1 MTNTTIAIFLLLGFA
16 GLFGSCLGEAAGDKM
31 LRSDNFQR
39 KVWECIGAETFS
51 SIPFTAS
58 AYDAC
63 TFFHEKSA
71 EKFGVCGDEN
81 LSLDGQPNDDGVC
94 AARGGECHVAFI
106 EPGEWLEYSFDVP
119 ENANPQPVYNI
130 IARVASK
137 QPRDF
142 LIEIDNGGDVL
153 QKTLTSPGKG
163 FFEFEDVM
171 WERVRIPGLGPE
183 RIFVE
188 FIDGLTNFCS
198 LRVEET
204 TWVYDKTLTIPFDS
218 SAQTYI
224 SYIEKSPER
233 RSGTCG
239 PGWLDSQPTSDPV
252 CNERDAFCNI
262 GWTEPGEEATYEIY
276 NDQSAPVLKDVTL
289 RLASLKSGR
298 HVSVEIEGA
307 GTVQVF
313 EAPGKGY
320 QEFEDFTWSNV
331 SFLPGK
337 SRLVVK
343 FLDHGVNMCSVS
355 VK

>member
-1 MTNTTIAIFLLLGFA
+1 MTNAGAIFFLLGLT
-16 GLFGSCLGEAAGDKM
+16 GLLGNLFGEAADDKM
-31 LRSDNFQR
+31 LRSANSQR
-39 KVWECIGAETFS
+39 KVGECIGADTFS

-63 TFFHEKSA
+63 TAFHEKST
-71 EKFGVCGDEN
+71 EKFGVCGDKN
-81 LSLDGQPNDDGVC
+81 LSLDGQPNEDAVC
-94 AARGGECHVAFI
+94 AARGGECHVAFT
-106 EPGEWLEYSFDVP
+106 EPGEWLEYSFNVP
-119 ENANPQPVYNI
+119 ENANRQVYNI
-130 IARVASK
+130 IARVASE

-142 LIEIDNGGDVL
+142 LIEIDNGGNAL
-153 QKTLTSPGKG
+153 RKTLTAPGKG

-171 WERVRIPGLGPE
+171 WEQVSIPGRGPE

-188 FIDGLTNFCS
+188 FFDGHTNFCS

-204 TWVYDKTLTIPFDS
+204 TWAYGKTLTIPFDS

-224 SYIEKSPER
+224 SFIEKSTDR

-239 PGWLDSQPTSDPV
+239 PGWLDSQPTSDSV
-252 CNERDAFCNI
+252 CNERHAFCNI
-262 GWTEPGEEATYEIY
+262 GWTEPGEEATYEIN
-276 NDQSAPVLKDVTL
+276 NDQALTVQKDVTL

-298 HVSVEIEGA
+298 RVSVEIEG
-307 GTVQVF
+307 GDTVQVF

-320 QEFEDFTWSNV
+320 HEYEDFIWSNA

-343 FLDHGVNMCSVS
+343 FLDRGINLCSVS